1 MQAARG
7 AALSRSG
14 PSRTGIR
21 LTALGIGLLGLGL
34 DQLTKYAALANLEWG
49 QPVEVLGPVLRFT
62 LISNP
67 GAAFGLGSGSTL
79 ALSIF
84 AIVAFVASLVV
95 ALPRIRQMS
104 HAVALGLLLAGITG
118 NLHDRLLREPSP
130 LYGHVIDF
138 IQLPYFAIFNIA
150 DICITAAAALIIIL
164 SFRHREDTPADDVAE
179 SEASAA

>member
-7 AALSRSG
+7 ATLSSSG
-14 PSRTGIR
+14 PSRAGIR
-21 LTALGIGLLGLGL
+21 LTALGIGLLGLGV
-34 DQLTKYAALANLEWG
+34 DQLAKTAALANLEWG
-49 QPVEVLGPVLRFT
+49 DPIEVLGPVLRFT

-84 AIVAFVASLVV
+84 AIVALLASLVV
-95 ALPRIRQMS
+95 ALPRIRRMS

-164 SFRHREDTPADDVAE
+164 SFRHDGEGARKAE
-179 SEASAA
+179 EESA